1 MLVIVTRPASAGQR
15 LTERL
20 VEQGH
25 RTWWWPVFDI
35 GPAPDVQR
43 ARTTLARL
51 ADYDLAIF
59 VSANAVRAAQPLL
72 IGAWPSGTLMGAVG
86 ASTRAALEADLKPA
100 SSSVV
105 SAPDEDQQ
113 SGSEAFWRAWQAS
126 KGRADR
132 VLLVRAEEGRDWL
145 SERFEEQG
153 ARVDAVAVYSRRLRQ
168 PRADELQ
175 RLHQSIAVGERPG
188 IVFSS
193 TEAVAALDR
202 QVNTAARG
210 WLRSGIAI
218 ACHPRIAEQLLSNGY
233 GRVLNATF
241 DDDSI
246 VAQLESIGVEPQ
258 AP

>member
-1 MLVIVTRPASAGQR
+1 MLAIVTRPASAGQR

-20 VEQGH
+20 VERGH
-25 RTWWWPVFDI
+25 RAWWWPVFDI
-35 GPAPDVQR
+35 GAAPDAQR

-51 ADYDLAIF
+51 TDYDLAIF

-72 IGAWPSGTLMGAVG
+72 SSAWPSGTMIGAVG
-86 ASTRAALEADLKPA
+86 ASTRAALEADLKPP

-105 SAPDEDQQ
+105 SAQDEDQQ

-126 KGRADR
+126 KQRAYR
-132 VLLVRAEEGRDWL
+132 VLIVRAEDGRNWL
-145 SERFEEQG
+145 GERFEEQG
-153 ARVDAVAVYSRRLRQ
+153 AQVDAIAVYSRRLRR
-168 PRADELQ
+168 PTADELK
-175 RLHQSIAVGERPG
+175 RLHESVAADEKLA
-188 IVFSS
+188 IVFTS

-202 QVNTAARG
+202 QVDAAAQA
-210 WLRSGIAI
+210 WLRNGVAI

-233 GRVLNATF
+233 GRVFNATF

-246 VAQLESIGVEPQ
+246 VAQLESIGVGPQ